1 MSLLTSPCLCPAL
14 PLYAKKNASWE
25 FPCGLVVKDLAIV
38 NAVAPVRSLA
48 QELLHVVGATK
59 KRECLNKKQAK
70 CPLALPQ
77 VSTARSP
84 TRPPL
89 LFRPQADCCPLR
101 FLSSCP
107 YSFHSV
113 HHCYTSELRSLQAS
127 SQVDWKLLQ
136 ARMVSLLFFLLE
148 WGGHSTSKYLLSNE
162 EE

>member
-84 TRPPL
+84 TRPPPTLSTSGRL
-89 LFRPQADCCPLR
+89 LSPPLPLLLSV
-101 FLSSCP
+101 FLSQCS
-107 YSFHSV
+107 
-113 HHCYTSELRSLQAS
+113 
-127 SQVDWKLLQ
+127 
-136 ARMVSLLFFLLE
+136 SLLHLRAPEFTGQLPSGLEAAAGKDGIPPFF
-148 WGGHSTSKYLLSNE
+148 STRVGRTFDK
-162 EE
+162 